1 MSIPPRVAGVLSAW
15 TQRTREQR
23 LLLLPHLPGAHL
35 LAHVEGAR
43 AVCQRHAHLAALD
56 ARHGDCR
63 AQQQAGEGERG
74 GRAPAAPGRCL
85 LAPPGA
91 PWRLVG
97 PSSGRGRALGRKQ
110 RARAGGGLVAAWA
123 RTRRRSG
130 REVFVESAEPR
141 RQMSFISE
149 PTLITSSH
157 RAVAHQ
163 PDGAHTSAAPAAASR
178 EPSPPPQRARASV
191 GASAP
196 WRRARRRGPRRART
210 GAVRCGRCAPLG
222 WAQRPLLRACLTPCP
237 TRMRRRRR
245 PRPQRAHSRQQQ
257 RSSSSSSRA
266 TTLWTTTS
274 KPLSRAWWP
283 RSSCGAPWATRTTQ
297 GVSMRYGAVG
307 VCVCVGGARC
317 ARGGARRCSREQ
329 IKGLAVRIIHPCVSS
344 GQPVFRKQRCHPT
357 KRGNDVA
364 VCKASRTIRL
374 PTDS

>member
-1 MSIPPRVAGVLSAW
+1 MPAARSPRRPRRAAWRLSGAAAGG
-15 TQRTREQR
+15 R
-23 LLLLPHLPGAHL
+23 G
-35 LAHVEGAR
+35 
-43 AVCQRHAHLAALD
+43 
-56 ARHGDCR
+56 
-63 AQQQAGEGERG
+63 GEG
-74 GRAPAAPGRCL
+74 RARPC
-85 LAPPGA
+85 GA
-91 PWRLVG
+91 QSL
-97 PSSGRGRALGRKQ
+97 
-110 RARAGGGLVAAWA
+110 RARAPGCSLAPRGALVRERAGARSQATCAGGRRARGGVGTHAAPLS
-123 RTRRRSG
+123 SG
-130 REVFVESAEPR
+130 REVFVLRAPR
-141 RQMSFISE
+141 SLVAKM
-149 PTLITSSH
+149 TLFLSQYYL
-157 RAVAHQ
+157 Q

-257 RSSSSSSRA
+257 RSSSSSRA